1 MIKVTYVC
9 DIYEDEILRKW
20 EAENPGV
27 KLYETF
33 APNTSLC
40 RRSGRFAETEG
51 GLQMSLFQSLGEQFD
66 TKISVTKDKMMGL
79 QEHDQ
84 S

>member
-1 MIKVTYVC
+1 VVKFTYIC

-33 APNTSLC
+33 APYTSFC
-40 RRSGRFAETEG
+40 RRSGSFAENRGRFTDVAF
-51 GLQMSLFQSLGEQFD
+51 SKSW
-66 TKISVTKDKMMGL
+66 
-79 QEHDQ
+79 
-84 S
+84 